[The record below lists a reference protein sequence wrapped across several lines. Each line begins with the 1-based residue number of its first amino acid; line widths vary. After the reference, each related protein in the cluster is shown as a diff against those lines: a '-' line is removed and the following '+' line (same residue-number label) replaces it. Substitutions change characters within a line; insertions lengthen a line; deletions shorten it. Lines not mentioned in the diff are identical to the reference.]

1 MRDAAEGESDCGES
15 GCRVD
20 EFIIRGISAFSRN
33 RKRCAECR
41 VQSADCASQDA
52 RGMRSEKIH
61 GEDEGRR
68 MERKEE
74 KSKERGVGS
83 ERGARGEREGGTLNT
98 VQELEYS
105 VLCTECTL
113 YKS

>member
-20 EFIIRGISAFSRN
+20 EFIIRRITAFSRN

-41 VQSADCASQDA
+41 VQSADADCRLPSQDA
-52 RGMRSEKIH
+52 RGVRSEKIY

-74 KSKERGVGS
+74 KSKERGMGS
-83 ERGARGEREGGTLNT
+83 ERGARGEREGG
-98 VQELEYS
+98 ERGGKGAREGS
-105 VLCTECTL
+105 G
-113 YKS
+113 KGG